1 MPARPP
7 AAHLRHDLLDDWE
20 LWLRA
25 ADSSDNTVNTRVTGV
40 KLLWHT
46 AGTPD
51 PVSIPTIAV
60 VRWLANCN
68 TKWTRCT
75 YAASARAWFKW
86 LNDRGYR
93 NDNPM
98 VELPVPRAPR
108 SVPRPAATET
118 VRSVLEVCG
127 LRARAYMTLATF
139 LGLRVHEIA
148 KIRGEDFDDEGWYYV
163 RGKGDVVAAIPT
175 HPLVEELRKG
185 YPRSGYWFPG
195 KDAGH
200 VQPSTVTSV
209 IGRAFRR
216 AGYPVT
222 AHQLRHW
229 YGTHVQR
236 VGKDAR
242 ATQTLLRHANLASSQ
257 IYTLVADRH
266 LQEIVRR
273 LAV

>member
-7 AAHLRHDLLDDWE
+7 AAQLSHALLDEWE
-20 LWLRA
+20 MWLRA
-25 ADSSDNTVNTRVTGV
+25 ADASPNTVNTRITGV
-40 KLLWHT
+40 KLLWHS
-46 AGTPD
+46 AGAAD
-51 PVSIPTIAV
+51 PVSITTTDV
-60 VRWLANCN
+60 VRWLAECK

-75 YAASARAWFKW
+75 YSASARAWFKW
-86 LNDRGYR
+86 LNQRGYR

-98 VELPVPRAPR
+98 DELPVPRAPR
-108 SVPRPAATET
+108 AVPRPASTET
-118 VRSVLEVCG
+118 VHNVLEMAG
-127 LRARAYMTLATF
+127 LRARAYITLATF

-175 HPLVEELRKG
+175 HPLVEQLRKG

-195 KDAGH
+195 KDNGH
-200 VQPSTVTSV
+200 VKPYTVTSV
-209 IGRAFRR
+209 TARTFRR

-257 IYTLVADRH
+257 IYTLVADQR